1 MRKIASLFTML
12 MLFSV
17 FAFGQKRTITGTVT
31 DEKGDAVPGASV
43 RIKGERTGVAAD
55 NTGKFSILANTGDVL
70 IISGTNI
77 ETIEVAVGA
86 GSTMSIATKSKA
98 TTGTEVVVTGAY
110 GMKRT
115 LRNVSTN
122 TQVVTSEQLNTIRQ
136 TNLNNAL
143 AGKVSGL
150 QVRSQSSAK
159 LGNAGTGSIRLR
171 GETGFGTGG
180 EPIYVVDGT
189 ILPNINDVNMDDI
202 EDLTVLQGPAA
213 AAIFGPQGARGAI
226 VITLKKAKKGAKG
239 FGVDVN
245 LGAQI
250 DKVYILPNYQNS
262 YAGGNTQDLI
272 KYEWKPG
279 HPELWKRLDGKYY
292 HDYSDDASWGP
303 RMVGQE
309 YIPWYS
315 WYDGHR
321 YAGTTTS
328 LVPQP
333 NNARDYY
340 NTGVVLNNSI
350 AFSKANENASLR
362 LAFNN
367 VDAKGLIPTTRLKK
381 NVFNLAGSLELA
393 KGLVASI
400 NFNYATQILNG
411 EFDDQYSNQTTG
423 SFNQWFHRNLDMNII
438 RELKDLRTPSGIW
451 SSWNHNNPTVYN
463 PGNERPFYAGNYWYN
478 FYKWFDLVKPLTNT
492 DRFFGDVSLNYQI
505 SKSLRVR
512 GTYRKQQ
519 NMVWNETKYSTD
531 LLESGTQTT
540 GNCGE
545 CRGYYGTSSS
555 IANRTNMEA
564 QIYYQKSFKKFDV
577 NASVGT
583 DIFRQLIKGN
593 NANTVNGLNVPNLF
607 AINNSKDQPNV
618 GNTRTDYRYS
628 ALYFTGAVSYNK
640 MLNLDLTI
648 RQDWMSDLPP
658 SKPFVASK
666 AAGFSFIFSQLLPD
680 LKWLSFG
687 KLRASIGQI
696 PGGIGAYTY
705 PGFNYTPGQF
715 QWNGNI
721 LMGTPN
727 NLVDPNITGF
737 TTQQQEYGIDL
748 EFLRR
753 RVGLSVTYWNGD
765 DKDFATT
772 LALNGASGF
781 TGYVTNAGLI
791 TKRGFNFKLM
801 GRPVWN
807 STIKWELNANWGI
820 LAENKVKDLG
830 PGINQTAGLD
840 GSWGTVGPYML
851 HKVGYDWGLL
861 FGNGIK
867 RINGQPV
874 LDAGGLYVNDPAVN
888 FGSVL
893 PKHTFGAQTTVEYK
907 GFTLAAN
914 ADGQIGGKFFSLS
927 DMWGSYSGLTART
940 ATTNDKGNPIRD
952 PVADGGGVHVFGV
965 DANGRPV
972 DYYVEAQDYFHG
984 LYNNRAMDFY
994 VYDLTFIK
1002 LREVS
1007 LGYNLPVNKWGFLKW
1022 ATKANISLTAR
1033 NPVLIYAKTNDF
1045 DPSEISDVSGERGQM
1060 PGTRGWGV
1068 NLRISL

>member
-17 FAFGQKRTITGTVT
+17 LAFGQNRTISGTVT

-43 RIKGERTGVAAD
+43 RIKNTRTGVAAD
-55 NTGKFSILANTGDVL
+55 NTGKFSILAKTGDVL
-70 IISGTNI
+70 IVSGASI
-77 ETIEVAVGA
+77 ETIEVTVGDGNTLAVRA
-86 GSTMSIATKSKA
+86 KSSA
-98 TTGTEVVVTGAY
+98 QVGTEVVVTSAY
-110 GMKRT
+110 GMKRS
-115 LRNVSTN
+115 LRNMSTN
-122 TQVVTSEQLNTIRQ
+122 AQVVTSEQLNTIRQ

-159 LGNAGTGSIRLR
+159 LGNAGTGSLRLR
-171 GETGFGTGG
+171 GESGFGGGG

-202 EDLTVLQGPAA
+202 EDLSVLQGPAA
-213 AAIFGPQGARGAI
+213 SALFGPQGSRGAI

-239 FGVDVN
+239 AGIEVN
-245 LGAQI
+245 LGAQL

-262 YAGGNTQDLI
+262 YAGGNSSDMI
-272 KYEWKPG
+272 KYNWKAG
-279 HPELWKRLDGKYY
+279 DPELWKRLDGKYY

-309 YIPWYS
+309 YVPWYS

-321 YAGTTTS
+321 YSGTTTS

-333 NNARDYY
+333 DNARDYY
-340 NTGVVLNNSI
+340 NTGIVLNNSVS
-350 AFSKANENASLR
+350 FSKASENASVR
-362 LAFNN
+362 LGFNN

-381 NVFNLAGSLELA
+381 NVFNFSGSLQMTPKLT
-393 KGLVASI
+393 ASI
-400 NFNYATQILNG
+400 NFNYATSILNG

-423 SFNQWFHRNLDMNII
+423 SFNQWFHRDLDMKLLK
-438 RELKDLRTPSGIW
+438 ELKDVRTASGIW
-451 SSWNHNNPTVYN
+451 ASWNHNNPNAYD
-463 PGNERPFYAGNYWYN
+463 PSNEKATLAGNYWYN
-478 FYKWFDLVKPLTNT
+478 FYKWFDLVKPLTQT
-492 DRFFGDVSLNYQI
+492 DRFFGDITLNYQL
-505 SKSLRVR
+505 SKSLKIR

-519 NMVWNETKYSTD
+519 NMVWNETRYSSD

-555 IANRTNMEA
+555 IANRTNMEM
-564 QIYYQKSFKKFDV
+564 QVTYNKTFNKFNVKAD
-577 NASVGT
+577 AGT

-593 NANTVNGLNVPNLF
+593 NANTVNGLSVPNYY
-607 AINNSKDQPNV
+607 AISNSKDQPNV
-618 GNTRTDYRYS
+618 GNSRSDYRYS
-628 ALYFTGAVSYNK
+628 ALFLTGVVGYDN
-640 MLNLDLTI
+640 MLNLDFTL

-658 SKPFVASK
+658 AKSFIVSKS
-666 AAGFSFIFSQLLPD
+666 AGFSFIFSQLLPE

-696 PGGIGAYTY
+696 PTGIGTYTY
-705 PGFNYTPGQF
+705 PGFAYGVGQF

-727 NLVDPNITGF
+727 NLVDPNIIGSVS
-737 TTQQQEYGIDL
+737 TQKEFGIDL
-748 EFLRR
+748 EFLKRR
-753 RVGLSVTYWNGD
+753 IGASVTYWDGS
-765 DKDFATT
+765 DKDFPTT
-772 LALNGASGF
+772 LAINGASGF
-781 TGYVTNAGLI
+781 TGYTTNAGLI
-791 TKRGFNFKLM
+791 TKKGFNFKLM

-807 STIKWELNANWGI
+807 SKLKWEINTNWGI
-820 LAENKVKDLG
+820 LAENKVVDLG
-830 PGINQTAGLD
+830 PGINQTAGID
-840 GSWGTVGPYML
+840 GGWGTTGPYML
-851 HKVGYDWGLL
+851 HKVGYDWGML

-874 LDAGGLYVNDPAVN
+874 LDGNGLYVNDPAVN

-907 GFTLAAN
+907 GFVLSAN

-927 DMWGSYSGLTART
+927 DMWGTYSGLTART

-952 PVADGGGVHVFGV
+952 AVADGGGVHVFGV

-984 LYNNRAMDFY
+984 LYNNRAMDFF

-1007 LGYNLPVNKWGFLKW
+1007 VGYNLPVNKWSFLKW
-1022 ATKANISLTAR
+1022 ANKATLSLTAR

-1045 DPSEISDVSGERGQM
+1045 DPSEISDISGERGQM
-1060 PGTRGWGV
+1060 PGTRGWGF
-1068 NLRISL
+1068 NLKFGF

>member
-17 FAFGQKRTITGTVT
+17 LAFGQNRTIAGSVT

-43 RIKGERTGVAAD
+43 RIKGTQTGVAAD

-70 IISGTNI
+70 IVSGASI
-77 ETIEVAVGA
+77 ETIEVTVGA
-86 GSTMSIATKSKA
+86 GNSISIAAKTKA
-98 TTGTEVVVTGAY
+98 TTQTEVVVTSAY

-150 QVRSQSSAK
+150 QVRGQSSAK
-159 LGNAGTGSIRLR
+159 LGNEGTGSIRLR

-213 AAIFGPQGARGAI
+213 SAIFGPQGARGAI
-226 VITLKKAKKGAKG
+226 VITLKKAKKNAKG
-239 FGVDVN
+239 IGVEVN
-245 LGAQI
+245 LGAQM

-262 YAGGNTQDLI
+262 YAGGNTADMFR
-272 KYEWKPG
+272 YSWKPG
-279 HPELWKRLDGKYY
+279 DPELWKRLDGKYY
-292 HDYSDDASWGP
+292 PDYSDDASWGP

-321 YAGTTTS
+321 YAGTTAS

-333 NNARDYY
+333 DNARDYY
-340 NTGVVLNNSI
+340 NTGYVLNNSI
-350 AFSKANENASLR
+350 SFSKASENASLR
-362 LAFNN
+362 FGFNN
-367 VDAKGLIPTTRLKK
+367 VDAKGLVPTTRLKK
-381 NVFNLAGSLELA
+381 NVFNLSGSMELT
-393 KGLVASI
+393 KKLTASI
-400 NFNYATQILNG
+400 NLNYATSILNG
-411 EFDDQYSNQTTG
+411 EFNDQYSNQTTG
-423 SFNQWFHRNLDMNII
+423 SFNQWFHRDLDMGLLK
-438 RELKDLRTPSGIW
+438 ELKDLRTPSGIW
-451 SSWNHNNPTVYN
+451 ASWNHNNPTVYDPN
-463 PGNERPFYAGNYWYN
+463 NEKAFYAANYWYN
-478 FYKWFDLVKPLTNT
+478 FYKWFDLVKPLTQT
-492 DRFFGDVSLNYQI
+492 DRFFGDITLNYQL
-505 SKSLRVR
+505 SKSLKVR

-519 NMVWNETKYSTD
+519 NLVWNETKFSSD
-531 LLESGTQTT
+531 LLASGTQTT
-540 GNCGE
+540 GNCDE
-545 CRGYYGTSSS
+545 CKGYYATSTSN
-555 IANRTNMEA
+555 ANRTNMEL
-564 QIYYQKSFKKFDV
+564 QVTYTKSFKKFDV
-577 NASVGT
+577 NGSVGT
-583 DIFRQLIKGN
+583 DISRQLIKGN
-593 NANTVNGLNVPNLF
+593 NANTVNGLSVPNYY
-607 AINNSKDQPNV
+607 AISNSKDQPNV
-618 GNTRTDYRYS
+618 GNTRTDFRYS
-628 ALYFTGAVSYNK
+628 ALYFTGSASYKK
-640 MLNLDLTI
+640 MLTLDLTI

-666 AAGFSFIFSQLLPD
+666 AAGFNFIFSQLLPD

-687 KLRASIGQI
+687 KLRASIGEI
-696 PGGIGAYTY
+696 PGGIGAYLY
-705 PGFNYTPGQF
+705 PGFSYGVGQY

-727 NLVDPNITGF
+727 VLVDPNIHGF
-737 TTQQQEYGIDL
+737 VTRQTEFGIDL

-753 RVGLSVTYWNGD
+753 RVGTSITYWNGD

-772 LALNGASGF
+772 LSINGASGF
-781 TGYVTNAGLI
+781 TGFLTNAGLI
-791 TKRGFNFKLM
+791 TKRGMNFKLM

-807 STIKWELNANWGI
+807 SAVKWEINANWGI
-820 LAENKVKDLG
+820 LMENKVKDLG
-830 PGINQTAGLD
+830 PGITKTAGLD
-840 GSWGTVGPYML
+840 GGWGTVGPYML
-851 HKVGYDWGLL
+851 HQVDKDWGQLY
-861 FGNGIK
+861 GNGIK

-874 LDAGGLYVNDPAVN
+874 LDANGLYVNDPAVSY
-888 FGSVL
+888 GSVL

-907 GFTLAAN
+907 GIVVSAN

-952 PVADGGGVHVFGV
+952 AVADGGGVHVFGV
-965 DANGRPV
+965 DDNGRPV
-972 DYYVEAQDYFHG
+972 DYYVEAQEYFHG
-984 LYNNRAMDFY
+984 LYNNRAMDFF

-1007 LGYNLPVNKWGFLKW
+1007 VGYNLPVNKWSFLKW
-1022 ATKANISLTAR
+1022 ANKATVSLTAR

-1045 DPSEISDVSGERGQM
+1045 DPSEISDVSGERGNM
-1060 PGTRGWGV
+1060 PGTRGWGI
-1068 NLRISL
+1068 NLKFGF